1 MAVAEVLQALV
12 RTAAPMAQALAVR
25 LECVVP
31 EGLPRLVA
39 QVAALRQALLS
50 VLTAA
55 IRAVPGGQVEV
66 AAEAAAG
73 HVWIVLCALPPSAL
87 AGQIAEDQ
95 RENIDMARQLVALS
109 GGSLTVTADQGGG
122 PGFAARFS
130 LPVAE
135 QATVLVIED
144 NADTLQLYQR
154 YLAGSRYAFFGAHSP
169 EQALALA
176 PKLAPHAVVLDVML
190 PGTDGWELL
199 GRLREHPAL
208 RGVPIIVCTIL
219 PQEQLALT
227 LGAAAFL
234 RKPVSRTD
242 LLAALDRLL
251 RVGAVDA

>member
-1 MAVAEVLQALV
+1 MN
-12 RTAAPMAQALAVR
+12 
-25 LECVVP
+25 VP
-31 EGLPRLVA
+31 FNDFQA

-55 IRAVPGGQVEV
+55 MRAAPGGQVVV
-66 AAEAAAG
+66 ATEADAG
-73 HVWIVLCALPPSAL
+73 RVAVSLHALPQPAGPSRP
-87 AGQIAEDQ
+87 AEGQ
-95 RENIDMARQLVALS
+95 RESIEMARELVALS
-109 GGSLTVTADQGGG
+109 GGSLTVTVAEDGA
-122 PGFAARFS
+122 GFTACFS
-130 LPVAE
+130 LPAAA
-135 QATVLVIED
+135 QATVLVVED

-154 YLAGSRYAFFGAHSP
+154 YLAGSRYAFIGAHNP

-176 PKLAPHAVVLDVML
+176 AKLAPQAVVLDVML
-190 PGTDGWELL
+190 PGIDGWELL

-234 RKPVSRTD
+234 RKPVGRTD

-251 RVGAVDA
+251 QVGEVDA